1 MCHDIICKI
10 ACGECC
16 EQYWY
21 EVFGLDHYPGYAC
34 PHFTEN
40 NGCKLPRSK
49 RPKDCLAYLCEK
61 AESLIEDDK

>member
-1 MCHDIICKI
+1 MCRDVICKI

-16 EQYWY
+16 EEYWY
-21 EVFGLDHYPGYAC
+21 EVFNLEYHPGYSC
-34 PHFTEN
+34 PHLMN

-61 AESLIEDDK
+61 AESLKEK